1 MRLTS
6 RASVPRRPTRRER
19 SRADRPR
26 ASSSPIRRTHRA
38 SRERLPAFQ
47 RLSSVSEKRS
57 RMTIAMTSTYIHG
70 TDDDE
75 QRRLSLMNDVLLN
88 SAMLRE
94 MNLRG
99 DERILDLGSGLGQF
113 TRMMARAVPNGH
125 VVGIEYNEEQLSAAK
140 RLAANDAESDLAEF
154 RAGDALNL
162 DVEWATY
169 DDDDHGVLRLWPE
182 PPGWMRLWD
191 AYMRAYER
199 IGNDPL
205 VGRRLVQLLHEAG
218 APPVRNTWVFFG
230 GCAGMETSP
239 ILAANMAGVV
249 RTARETIVSNG
260 LFDASDFDRVM
271 AEYRVWSQRPDV
283 ALWFSV
289 ALAEGLKLSS

>member
-1 MRLTS
+1 M
-6 RASVPRRPTRRER
+6 A
-19 SRADRPR
+19 
-26 ASSSPIRRTHRA
+26 
-38 SRERLPAFQ
+38 
-47 RLSSVSEKRS
+47 
-57 RMTIAMTSTYIHG
+57 TYIHG

-88 SAMLRE
+88 AAMLRE

-125 VVGIEYNEEQLSAAK
+125 VVGIENSDEQLNAAK
-140 RLAANDAESDLAEF
+140 RLAANDGETSLADLRSGE
-154 RAGDALNL
+154 ALNL
-162 DVEWATY
+162 DLGNEWGTFDVAHTRFLLEHIS
-169 DDDDHGVLRLWPE
+169 DPLRAVKSMVRAVKPGGRIVLADDDHGVMRLWPE
-182 PPGWMRLWD
+182 PPGWMSLWD

-199 IGNDPL
+199 IGNDPH

-218 APPVRNTWVFFG
+218 AQPLRNTWVFFG
-230 GCAGMETSP
+230 GCAGMETFP

-249 RTARETIVSNG
+249 RTARDTIIANG
-260 LFDASDFDRVM
+260 LFEAAFDRVM
-271 AEYRVWSQRPDV
+271 DDYRVWSQRPDA

-289 ALAEGLKLSS
+289 AWAEGVKNG